1 MKNKKLTAGACIVS
15 CLLAALVCAGGMLH
29 AAEEE
34 TPQKEVTGQQNI
46 PVKKQAPKKSAVK
59 TPETFVPTDK
69 VSSDQA
75 VAFPTDM

>member
-1 MKNKKLTAGACIVS
+1 MYRFL
-15 CLLAALVCAGGMLH
+15 CAGGTVMCRRICCMLRQKKH
-29 AAEEE
+29 RK
-34 TPQKEVTGQQNI
+34 KEVTGQQNI